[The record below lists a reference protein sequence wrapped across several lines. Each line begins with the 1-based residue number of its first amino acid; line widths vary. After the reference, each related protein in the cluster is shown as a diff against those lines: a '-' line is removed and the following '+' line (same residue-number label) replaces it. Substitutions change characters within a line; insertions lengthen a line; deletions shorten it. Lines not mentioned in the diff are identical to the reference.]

1 LSGYVKGV
9 DGDGEES
16 ITVPRYLYS
25 YLSFYL
31 SIYLS
36 IYLST
41 HLEPRA
47 ASHPAYSDLTHSPPK
62 EEERPTKQT
71 TMPSTLVLALAFLAA
86 CAALQLPL
94 FALPL
99 LYLRWR
105 SWLNNFE
112 AFVAVS
118 LMFVSPLPNLHV
130 PIPSLTISS
139 YPPLPTTPCVN
150 VNNKNKR

>member
-1 LSGYVKGV
+1 MEMERRVSQCLDIYTA
-9 DGDGEES
+9 
-16 ITVPRYLYS
+16 IYL
-25 YLSFYL
+25 F
-31 SIYLS
+31 IYLS
-36 IYLST
+36 VCLSISN
-41 HLEPRA
+41 PRA
-47 ASHPAYSDLTHSPPK
+47 ASHPVHGELTHPPPK
-62 EEERPTKQT
+62 KREERPAKQT

-130 PIPSLTISS
+130 PLPSLTISS